1 MKLVI
6 GFQNEIVLGGA
17 VKYCTAHPQ
26 TEDKTMDI
34 VTYIEISVAIV
45 LAYGIAVVASRW
57 ILRRRGDGTADEAAE
72 AEREA
77 FRKWFR
83 FAN

>member
-1 MKLVI
+1 
-6 GFQNEIVLGGA
+6 
-17 VKYCTAHPQ
+17 
-26 TEDKTMDI
+26 MDI

-45 LAYGIAVVASRW
+45 STYSIAVVASRC
-57 ILRRRGDGTADEAAE
+57 ILRRREDGTADEAAE
-72 AEREA
+72 AAREA

>member
-1 MKLVI
+1 
-6 GFQNEIVLGGA
+6 
-17 VKYCTAHPQ
+17 
-26 TEDKTMDI
+26 MDI

-45 LAYGIAVVASRW
+45 LAYGIAVVSSLL
-57 ILRRRGDGTADEAAE
+57 ILRRREDGTADEASE
-72 AEREA
+72 AAREA

>member
-1 MKLVI
+1 MLVI

-34 VTYIEISVAIV
+34 ATYIEISVAIV
-45 LAYGIAVVASRW
+45 LAYGISVVASLW
-57 ILRRRGDGTADEAAE
+57 ILRHCEDGTKDDASEAA
-72 AEREA
+72 REA

>member
-1 MKLVI
+1 MN
-6 GFQNEIVLGGA
+6 FS
-17 VKYCTAHPQ
+17 
-26 TEDKTMDI
+26 
-34 VTYIEISVAIV
+34 TYIFISVAIV
-45 LAYGIAVVASRW
+45 AAYAAAVVAAM
-57 ILRRRGDGTADEAAE
+57 IVIRRCEDGTADEAEE

>member
-1 MKLVI
+1 M
-6 GFQNEIVLGGA
+6 N
-17 VKYCTAHPQ
+17 
-26 TEDKTMDI
+26 I

-45 LAYGIAVVASRW
+45 SAYSIAVVASRC
-57 ILRRRGDGTADEAAE
+57 ILRRREDGTADDGSEAAR
-72 AEREA
+72 AA

>member
-1 MKLVI
+1 
-6 GFQNEIVLGGA
+6 
-17 VKYCTAHPQ
+17 
-26 TEDKTMDI
+26 MDI

-45 LAYGIAVVASRW
+45 FAYSIAVVASRW
-57 ILRRRGDGTADEAAE
+57 ILRRCEDGTKDDAAE
-72 AEREA
+72 AAREE

>member
-1 MKLVI
+1 
-6 GFQNEIVLGGA
+6 
-17 VKYCTAHPQ
+17 
-26 TEDKTMDI
+26 MDI

-45 LAYGIAVVASRW
+45 FAYSIAVVASLW
-57 ILRRRGDGTADEAAE
+57 ILRRLEDGTADKGAE
-72 AEREA
+72 ASRAA

>member
-1 MKLVI
+1 
-6 GFQNEIVLGGA
+6 
-17 VKYCTAHPQ
+17 
-26 TEDKTMDI
+26 MDI

-45 LAYGIAVVASRW
+45 TAYSIAVFASRW
-57 ILRRRGDGTADEAAE
+57 ILRRCDDGTKDDAAE

>member
-1 MKLVI
+1 MRLCW
-6 GFQNEIVLGGA
+6 A
-17 VKYCTAHPQ
+17 VQLNTVPPIHKQ
-26 TEDKTMDI
+26 RKQTMDI

-45 LAYGIAVVASRW
+45 LAYGIAVVSSLW
-57 ILRRRGDGTADEAAE
+57 ILRRREDGTADDAAE
-72 AEREA
+72 ADREA

>member
-1 MKLVI
+1 
-6 GFQNEIVLGGA
+6 
-17 VKYCTAHPQ
+17 
-26 TEDKTMDI
+26 MDI

-45 LAYGIAVVASRW
+45 LAHGIAVVSSLW
-57 ILRRRGDGTADEAAE
+57 ILRSCDGGTADEAAE
-72 AEREA
+72 AARAA

>member
-1 MKLVI
+1 
-6 GFQNEIVLGGA
+6 
-17 VKYCTAHPQ
+17 
-26 TEDKTMDI
+26 MDI
-34 VTYIEISVAIV
+34 VTYIEISSAIV
-45 LAYGIAVVASRW
+45 SAYSIAVVASRW
-57 ILRRRGDGTADEAAE
+57 ILRRREDGTADEATE

>member
-1 MKLVI
+1 
-6 GFQNEIVLGGA
+6 
-17 VKYCTAHPQ
+17 
-26 TEDKTMDI
+26 MDI

-45 LAYGIAVVASRW
+45 LVYSIAVVASRW
-57 ILRRRGDGTADEAAE
+57 IVRSCEDGTKDEAAE